1 MDRADGSDF
10 ATYVDARWPD
20 LVGGLEDEGV
30 PADDARLAVAEA
42 LVASRRGWARRVRD
56 ENVDVA
62 LWAEVRERAGLP
74 PIPGSA
80 APHGVRRFDPRDAP
94 EVWLARAEEAR
105 GTRRRRGMRRGLV
118 WLLTAA
124 VLAAAW
130 LWWASLPEQP
140 SVREEANDLPVI
152 WYAGG
157 ELHLPDVVVGLP
169 AVDEFVASGSGAVVR
184 LRSGEVVRIDA
195 DGALSELDESP
206 EALDERPEPPSFV
219 ARNQDDV
226 LLESAPIPGGGW
238 AHLLDSSRADDASD
252 ARRQTDTA
260 RRAIVV
266 CTEDLAC
273 GPLRTIYVDPSIRLR

>member
-10 ATYVDARWPD
+10 ARYVDARWPD
-20 LVGGLEDEGV
+20 LVGGLEDDGV

-62 LWAEVRERAGLP
+62 LWGEVRERAGLP